1 MAIPVRASGPGKAVK
16 MPGSL
21 SQEGKNA
28 RVLRSRI
35 AAHVRWS
42 KEDPVE
48 GTARARAAFLDRFEK
63 EVDPEGLLPPD
74 ERARRAT
81 HARKAYFQRL
91 ALKSAKAR
99 RARAAS

>member
-1 MAIPVRASGPGKAVK
+1 
-16 MPGSL
+16 MPE
-21 SQEGKNA
+21 SQSQADKSA
-28 RVLRSRI
+28 RELRSRI

-42 KEDPVE
+42 KQDPVE

-63 EVDPEGLLPPD
+63 EVDPDGLLQP
-74 ERARRAT
+74 EEQARRAA

-99 RARAAS
+99 RAKAAS